1 MKNQTVYLYIE
12 LEGAELDIEPLYSLF
27 AKCSCFGA
35 PVGETYYTYEADGE
49 KRARKRTAAYF
60 QARMEYNSDHDD
72 PVNDIIIEFLNM
84 YCYEGA
90 PLRDVIAKNEIKLW
104 CSVASDAP
112 QIVST
117 IRLNA
122 MKRLVE
128 LGLDIGITVV
138 QKGRVFSR
146 T

>member
-1 MKNQTVYLYIE
+1 
-12 LEGAELDIEPLYSLF
+12 
-27 AKCSCFGA
+27 
-35 PVGETYYTYEADGE
+35 
-49 KRARKRTAAYF
+49 
-60 QARMEYNSDHDD
+60 MEYNSDHDD